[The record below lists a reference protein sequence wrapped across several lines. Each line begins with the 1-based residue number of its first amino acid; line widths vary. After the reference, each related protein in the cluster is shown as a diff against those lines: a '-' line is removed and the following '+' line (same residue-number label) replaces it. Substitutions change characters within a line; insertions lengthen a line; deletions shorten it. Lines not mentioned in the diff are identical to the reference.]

1 MSIYYHLTTED
12 NAKKILK
19 EGLKP
24 MIGDNSSLVEESKP
38 AIYLS
43 DFESIIYWKIIL
55 DRNVILQVDCDIEPK
70 KCNYS
75 LYNEYILHREIPAE
89 KIQISTFCESN
100 SEYKSCMKKL
110 CNDYLWIFSEFCS
123 DCAYYY
129 SGMQAVKREE
139 FFKEL
144 LISSKSI
151 VNTMYNLNYN
161 YTDKKSIINEIKMQ
175 VEGIGYT
182 SCDIYFNTGKRL
194 YEMLIEYP
202 EDDLSENRKKI
213 YDYIYKNLD
222 GCLDIDTGGFC

>member
-1 MSIYYHLTTED
+1 MSKEVVMSIYYHLTTED

-100 SEYKSCMKKL
+100 SEYKSCMKNYVMII
-110 CNDYLWIFSEFCS
+110 C
-123 DCAYYY
+123 
-129 SGMQAVKREE
+129 G
-139 FFKEL
+139 FFL
-144 LISSKSI
+144 SFALIVLTII
-151 VNTMYNLNYN
+151 V
-161 YTDKKSIINEIKMQ
+161 
-175 VEGIGYT
+175 V
-182 SCDIYFNTGKRL
+182 GKQ
-194 YEMLIEYP
+194 
-202 EDDLSENRKKI
+202 
-213 YDYIYKNLD
+213 
-222 GCLDIDTGGFC
+222 